1 MNEALIKPLNN
12 DYTSS
17 IIKEEHPIN
26 TYKSSLMVSQKKPLR
41 LPSRNVKESS
51 ATYLYLKE
59 IVRTTLLT
67 ALEEKNYATLNLMG
81 DQTARAILIKSNV
94 RFVVKVASLYRNRGL
109 SFLDLVQEGNIGLI
123 KAIDKFNPELGNRLT
138 TYAMYWIR
146 QSIDLAIMNQGN
158 TIRVPT
164 HILKEI
170 KQHQKAKCKLI
181 KTLSYVPTFKETATY
196 LGITQE
202 KVKKLALMTQRISTD
217 NTERAYNLNIEDIS
231 DTEKLEP
238 PMLEQ
243 RRMMQEHVT
252 QCVLKLPP
260 KYKNVICRRF
270 GLCGYDVETLDQIA
284 TDLHFSIEHVRQ
296 VQCVAISKLKLIFKN
311 NNLNYQALLDY

>member
-1 MNEALIKPLNN
+1 MNEILIKPLHN
-12 DYTSS
+12 DYSS
-17 IIKEEHPIN
+17 LNSKEHPIN
-26 TYKSSLMVSQKKPLR
+26 VYEPSLIVSQKKLFHIPL
-41 LPSRNVKESS
+41 RNVKESS

-67 ALEEKNYATLNLMG
+67 ALEEKNYAILNLKG

-94 RFVVKVASLYRNRGL
+94 RFVVKVAGLYRNRGL
-109 SFLDLVQEGNIGLI
+109 SFLDLIQEGNIGLI

-158 TIRVPT
+158 TIRIPT
-164 HILKEI
+164 HILKEL

-181 KTLSYVPTFKETATY
+181 KNLSYVPTFKETAAY

-202 KVKKLALMTQRISTD
+202 KVKKLALMTERISTD
-217 NTERAYNLNIEDIS
+217 NTQKIYNLNIEDIS
-231 DTEKLEP
+231 DAERLQP

-252 QCVLKLPP
+252 QCVLKLPK

-296 VQCVAISKLKLIFKN
+296 LQCVALSKLKLIFKN

>member
-1 MNEALIKPLNN
+1 MNKTLIKPLHKN
-12 DYTSS
+12 YSS
-17 IIKEEHPIN
+17 LFIKEHPIN
-26 TYKSSLMVSQKKPLR
+26 TYKSSLKVSQKKLIRP
-41 LPSRNVKESS
+41 PPRNVEGSS
-51 ATYLYLKE
+51 TTSLYLKE

-67 ALEEKNYATLNLMG
+67 AVEEKNYAILNLKG

-94 RFVVKVASLYRNRGL
+94 RFVVKVASFYRNRGL
-109 SFLDLVQEGNIGLI
+109 SFLDLIQEGNIGLI

-138 TYAMYWIR
+138 TYAMYWIK

-158 TIRVPT
+158 TIRIPT

-170 KQHQKAKCKLI
+170 KQHKKAKCKLI
-181 KTLSYVPTFKETATY
+181 KTLSYVPTFKETETY
-196 LGITQE
+196 LGIRQE
-202 KVKKLALMTQRISTD
+202 KVKKFALMTQLISTD
-217 NTERAYNLNIEDIS
+217 NTERVYNLNIEDIS
-231 DTEKLEP
+231 DTEESEP
-238 PMLEQ
+238 PRLEQ
-243 RRMMQEHVT
+243 RRMMQEHVM
-252 QCVLKLPP
+252 QCVLKLPQ

-284 TDLHFSIEHVRQ
+284 TDLNFSIEHVRQ